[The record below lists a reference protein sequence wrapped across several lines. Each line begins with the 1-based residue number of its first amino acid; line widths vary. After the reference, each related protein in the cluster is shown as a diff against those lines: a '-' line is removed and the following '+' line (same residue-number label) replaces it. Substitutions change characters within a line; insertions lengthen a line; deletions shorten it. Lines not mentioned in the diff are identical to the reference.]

1 MRRSLCK
8 HKDSDGITCW
18 QAWHAAAGD
27 DLQESSKRR
36 SDCLKEERHD
46 NCETK
51 RQRIVDEA
59 AAAEMQNRFWT
70 AAAAEAKTSEG
81 EVAEGEAS
89 EGEVEV

>member
-1 MRRSLCK
+1 M
-8 HKDSDGITCW
+8 
-18 QAWHAAAGD
+18 
-27 DLQESSKRR
+27 
-36 SDCLKEERHD
+36 KEERHD
-46 NCETK
+46 NHETK